1 MNTNGFGFGCGD
13 LVAMSHA
20 IQVVECSIELFK
32 MGREF
37 V

>member
-1 MNTNGFGFGCGD
+1 MNINGFGCGK

-20 IQVVECSIELFK
+20 IQVVEHTIELFN